1 MNICS
6 SKRFIIQIILM
17 LYCWN
22 TSLAQS
28 HIKGIAM
35 EQNSGH
41 KYISNV
47 RITCPNAVPT
57 TSDVAGAFVLEF
69 PQKTWGMPIWG
80 IEIYK
85 KDMEV
90 INVMELQDW
99 VTSKDRVYRIVLCP
113 KGKLADAR
121 RQYYNIGL
129 QNYEQKYLANKKKIE
144 DERQSSK
151 KTEQEYKQI
160 LDQLTAQYEKEKQML
175 WHYADQF
182 ARINKDDLN
191 DMEKQAMEYLDNGE
205 IDKAIEV
212 YESARILEIA
222 EEKLQTR
229 DSLAC
234 QVRKLHHAIQRQI
247 DIYRTDGSCMSMVK
261 ADSLQRVLT
270 LHPEWK
276 DK

>member
-1 MNICS
+1 
-6 SKRFIIQIILM
+6 M

-191 DMEKQAMEYLDNGE
+191 DMEKQAMEY
-205 IDKAIEV
+205 
-212 YESARILEIA
+212 IA
-222 EEKLQTR
+222 
-229 DSLAC
+229 
-234 QVRKLHHAIQRQI
+234 VR
-247 DIYRTDGSCMSMVK
+247 
-261 ADSLQRVLT
+261 
-270 LHPEWK
+270 
-276 DK
+276 